1 MALRP
6 LSPADLAETSTVLAT
21 FMGSEET
28 RYKTVGE
35 LLEIYRERRRLLST
49 AEDRDDDLRV
59 ERFARDMAGARWKTG
74 VVVRIGVYDGT
85 VMLIDG
91 IHRAIAYLSCLAAGI
106 GPERLPALLLEA

>member
-1 MALRP
+1 
-6 LSPADLAETSTVLAT
+6 
-21 FMGSEET
+21 
-28 RYKTVGE
+28 
-35 LLEIYRERRRLLST
+35 
-49 AEDRDDDLRV
+49 
-59 ERFARDMAGARWKTG
+59 MAGR